1 MRIVYLILLVTAIRS
16 GLAQEKTIAIKGR
29 VLDVKSN
36 LPLASASVSVTS
48 GGNEVV
54 AREDGTFDFYVP
66 ENAAGDS
73 VVISHIG
80 YKSQKKRIA
89 DIRSPVIFL
98 LEDFSVEL
106 RAVTVTS
113 RNLNLKEIDRS
124 LRRIRGNLF
133 AYDREITNSLYNLFM
148 SYLEEHDQAELVEQC
163 KYDLSGYDEKSRAFY
178 ENYTAV
184 FVGPVNKKDTTTER
198 DYSLFPAVN
207 ISHGA
212 AVVFCQWLTEQYNT
226 NPGKKKFKKIK
237 FKLPSLKE
245 WQIAA
250 LGYDE
255 FQSWNLDENKV
266 EVVVPSDTLAESG
279 KGKKTVVP
287 VGPDFLYPWWNHYHY
302 RNRPAGVQNC
312 FLGNFKVTEV
322 SKPCGRVALP
332 NHDGWS
338 RMSIT
343 TSYFPN
349 GMGLYDVVGNVA
361 EMIDEKGKA
370 CGGSWNDP
378 PQASTIRSVRSYKR
392 PDASIGFRIFME
404 VVEE

>member
-1 MRIVYLILLVTAIRS
+1 MRIIYLILLVAAIRS
-16 GLAQEKTIAIKGR
+16 GLAQENPIAIHGQ

-36 LPLASASVSVTS
+36 LPLASASLSVTS
-48 GGNEVV
+48 GEYEVI
-54 AREDGTFDFYVP
+54 AREDGSFDFFIP
-66 ENAAGDS
+66 ENSRNDS
-73 VVISHIG
+73 VIISHVG
-80 YKSQKKRIA
+80 YKSLKKRIA

-124 LRRIRGNLF
+124 LRRIKGSLF
-133 AYDREITNSLYNLFM
+133 AYDTEVTNSLYNLFL
-148 SYLEEHDQAELVEQC
+148 SYLEEHDQHELLKQC
-163 KYDLSGYDEKSRAFY
+163 KYDLSGYDGKSRAFY
-178 ENYTAV
+178 EAYTAV
-184 FVGPVNKKDTTTER
+184 VVGPVNKKDTTRER

-212 AVVFCQWLTEQYNT
+212 AGVFCQWLTEQYNT
-226 NPGKKKFKKIK
+226 NPGKKKFKKVK

-250 LGYDE
+250 LGYDK

-266 EVVVPSDTLAESG
+266 EVVISADTLAESG
-279 KGKKTVVP
+279 KGKKTIVQ
-287 VGPDFLYPWWNHYHY
+287 VGHDFLYPWWNHYHY
-302 RNRPAGVQNC
+302 RNRPTGVQNC
-312 FLGNFKVTEV
+312 FLGNFKVTTAA
-322 SKPCGRVALP
+322 KPCGRLPLP
-332 NHDGWS
+332 NYDGWS

-370 CGGSWNDP
+370 CGGSWNNP
-378 PQASTIRSVRSYKR
+378 PEESTIRSVRLYKK
-392 PDASIGFRIFME
+392 PDASVGFRIFME
-404 VVEE
+404 VVAE